1 MKKQN
6 SRMFSFVP
14 AWLVITAALVLAGV
28 VIALAVLNINRS
40 KANMSQL
47 LGEKGAALIKSFEA
61 GARTGMMGMMGGG
74 NRLQTLLSETAAQPD
89 ILYLVVTDAQGEI
102 LAHSDQERIGSY
114 FLDEQELQDLNPKRQ
129 AQNVVLDRAGQ
140 SSFMVYSTFAPLRAG
155 PPEHMRGMHSR
166 MHSGRGP
173 GLQPGH
179 SRDQEIA
186 PDSEEQTRF
195 IFVGLDSSPFE
206 QARQED
212 IRNTLLISGILLI
225 LGLSGVL
232 TLFWLQ
238 RARLTTQLLQDAQA
252 FSGAVIS
259 NLPLGLLVLDREQRL
274 SYCNRPAAQILGL
287 EGSLQGRQ
295 AKDVLPGEICAFVR
309 RLGRERSI
317 LEQETELHLSSQE
330 PLQVSLSGS
339 RIQTAAGD
347 YAGQLVIIKDLS
359 QLKDLQEKVKRQEKL
374 AAIGHLAAG
383 IAHEIRNPLSS
394 IKGLAT
400 YFLGRSQDDS
410 QGQSA
415 ARTMVQEVERLNR
428 VVTELLEFAR
438 PSELELEHCEV
449 NQLIRYSLGLVRRDA
464 ESKGVQI
471 RFEQEEEELWAYLDQ
486 DRLNQALLNLYLNA
500 IQAMQEGGELM
511 VQTAKQ
517 GSQVRISV
525 SDTGAGI
532 SQSELEKIFDPYFT
546 SKKSGTGLGL
556 AVVDKIVQAHQGRV
570 KVQSNPGQGSS
581 FVLLLPANSPENKE

>member
-1 MKKQN
+1 MKKQ
-6 SRMFSFVP
+6 SSKMFSFVP
-14 AWLVITAALVLAGV
+14 TWLVITAALVLAGV
-28 VIALAVLNINRS
+28 VIALAMLNINRS
-40 KANMSQL
+40 KEHMSQIL
-47 LGEKGAALIKSFEA
+47 EEKGAALIKSFEA

-74 NRLQTLLSETAAQPD
+74 NRLQTLLSETAAQQD
-89 ILYLVVTDAQGEI
+89 ILYLIVTDEQGRI
-102 LAHSDQERIGSY
+102 LAHSDQDRIGSY
-114 FLDEQELQDLNPKRQ
+114 FLDKEELGGLEPERQ
-129 AQNVVLDRAGQ
+129 AQSVVLEQDGE
-140 SSFMVYSTFAPLRAG
+140 SSFMVYSTFAPLQAA
-155 PPEHMRGMHSR
+155 PPGHMRGMHSR
-166 MHSGRGP
+166 MHSRRAP
-173 GLQPGH
+173 GSQSGQA
-179 SRDQEIA
+179 RDQEIA

-252 FSGAVIS
+252 FSGAVVS
-259 NLPLGLLVLDREQRL
+259 NLPLGLLVLDREENV
-274 SYCNRPAAQILGL
+274 SYSNQPAAWLLALAGD
-287 EGSLQGRQ
+287 LQGQR
-295 AKDVLPGEICAFVR
+295 AKEVLPEEICNFVR

-317 LEQETELHLSSQE
+317 LEQEAELHLPGEE
-330 PLQVSLSGS
+330 PLPVSLSGS

-347 YAGQLVIIKDLS
+347 YAGKLVIIKDLR
-359 QLKDLQEKVKRQEKL
+359 QIKGLQEKVKRQEKL

-400 YFLGRSQDDS
+400 YFLGMSQEKS
-410 QGQSA
+410 QEQSA
-415 ARTMVQEVERLNR
+415 ARTMIQEVDRLNR

-438 PSELELEHCEV
+438 PSELQLEQCEV
-449 NQLIRYSLGLVRRDA
+449 NQLVRHSLGLVRRDA
-464 ESKGVQI
+464 ESKQVGI
-471 RFEQEEEELWAYLDQ
+471 RFEPQQDQLWAYWDQ

-500 IQAMQEGGELM
+500 IQAMQEGGELL
-511 VQTAKQ
+511 VQTGKQ
-517 GSQVRISV
+517 EGQIRISV

-532 SQSELEKIFDPYFT
+532 AQSELERIFDPYYT

-556 AVVDKIVQAHQGRV
+556 AVVDKIIQAHQGRI
-570 KVQSNPGQGSS
+570 KVQSAPGQGST
-581 FVLLLPANSPENKE
+581 FVLLLPVNSAEDRE

>member
-1 MKKQN
+1 MSKTKRY
-6 SRMFSFVP
+6 SFSLAP
-14 AWLVITAALVLAGV
+14 AWLIITAALVLTAV
-28 VIALAVLNINRS
+28 VLALAVLNINRS
-40 KANMSQL
+40 KTHMSQI

-89 ILYLVVTDAQGEI
+89 ILYLTVTDAQGRI
-102 LAHSDQERIGSY
+102 LAHNDPERIGSY
-114 FLDEQELQDLNPKRQ
+114 FLDQEDLIELEPERQ
-129 AQNVVLDRAGQ
+129 AQGVVLERGEE
-140 SSFMVYSTFAPLRAG
+140 SSFMVYSTFAPLKSG
-155 PPEHMRGMHSR
+155 PPGHMRGMHTRHHPQRFS
-166 MHSGRGP
+166 SP
-173 GLQPGH
+173 GQD
-179 SRDQEIA
+179 RIA
-186 PDSEEQTRF
+186 PGPEEKRY

-212 IRNTLLISGILLI
+212 TRNTLLISGILLI

-232 TLFWLQ
+232 TLFWIQ

-252 FSGAVIS
+252 FSGAVVS
-259 NLPLGLLVLDREQRL
+259 NLPLGLLVLDREESIGFSNQ
-274 SYCNRPAAQILGL
+274 PAAQILGL

-295 AKDVLPGEICAFVR
+295 AKDVLPGEICSFVR
-309 RLGRERSI
+309 RLGRERNV
-317 LEQETELHLSSQE
+317 LEQETELHLQSQE
-330 PLQVSLSGS
+330 PLPVSLSGS

-347 YAGQLVIIKDLS
+347 YAGKLVIIKDLS
-359 QLKDLQEKVKRQEKL
+359 QLKNLQEKVKRQEKL

-400 YFLGRSQDDS
+400 YFLGLSRDRSQE
-410 QGQSA
+410 QSA
-415 ARTMVQEVERLNR
+415 ARTMVQEVDRLNR

-438 PSELELEHCEV
+438 PSELQPEQCEV
-449 NQLIRYSLGLVRRDA
+449 NQLVRHSLGLVHRDA
-464 ESKGVQI
+464 ESKRVHV
-471 RFEQEEEELWAYLDQ
+471 RFEPEEEELWAYLDQ

-500 IQAMQEGGELM
+500 IQAMQEGGELE
-511 VQTAKQ
+511 VQTRAQ

-525 SDTGAGI
+525 SDTGTGI
-532 SQSELEKIFDPYFT
+532 AQSELEKIFDPYFT

-556 AVVDKIVQAHQGRV
+556 AVVDKIVQAHQGRI

-581 FVLLLPANSPENKE
+581 FVLLLPVNSPEN